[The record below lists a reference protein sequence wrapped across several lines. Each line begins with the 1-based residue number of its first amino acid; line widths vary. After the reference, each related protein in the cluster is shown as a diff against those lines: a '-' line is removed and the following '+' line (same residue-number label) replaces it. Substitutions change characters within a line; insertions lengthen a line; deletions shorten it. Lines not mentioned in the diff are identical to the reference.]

1 MGTLAFAPRRR
12 TSPKVQSS
20 VTYSVN
26 GSRSTSQGYWSHLDD
41 VDGIAADLD
50 HDALR

>member
-1 MGTLAFAPRRR
+1 MDNPHTCHACHLAIEMRYSL
-12 TSPKVQSS
+12 TGPK
-20 VTYSVN
+20 
-26 GSRSTSQGYWSHLDD
+26 STTQGHWSHLDD